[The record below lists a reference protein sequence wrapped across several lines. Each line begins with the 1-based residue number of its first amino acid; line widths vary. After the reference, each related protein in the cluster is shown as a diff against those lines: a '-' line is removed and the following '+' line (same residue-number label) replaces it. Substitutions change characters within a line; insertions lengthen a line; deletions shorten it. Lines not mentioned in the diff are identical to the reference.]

1 VNNDSMAQMIE
12 VRARQLGAKPA
23 LSAYG
28 RDPAEQYSYEAL
40 DRASRRLAG
49 GFTEAGVR
57 PDDRIALLCDSR
69 PRFGVAF
76 FAALRAGAVGLPLD
90 ARQSVREL
98 AAILADARPRILLVG
113 RAQEALAAELLAAF
127 GGELTVLSLEP
138 AGDATAWPSM
148 DTLSPASGQRCVPR
162 AASDAAVL
170 TYTSGTTGSAK
181 GVVTTCGNL
190 LFQVRAIRAVMQN
203 GERVTSVSILPL
215 SHLFE
220 LTAGF
225 LAVLYGGGHICYCNS
240 LLPVEVIGAMRAHRV
255 TCMAVVPLFLK
266 LIRTAICNEVAH
278 RSAWHRRL
286 FAVMIRLT
294 RLLPLPARRRLYAP
308 LHRRF
313 GGALEYFVCG
323 GAPLDKD
330 TERFFASV
338 GLPVYQGYGLAEAS
352 PIIATNSPRAV
363 RAGSV
368 GKPLPGVEVRIS
380 AADGGEILTRGPHVM
395 RGYFGNRAPTTNLID
410 ADGWLHTGDIG
421 HLDRHGFLYVSGR
434 RKNTI
439 VLGSGQKVQPE
450 ELEALL
456 FFDHPDIREGCI
468 IGVPATR
475 GIEQGSEEV
484 CAIVVAS
491 DSAVSRF
498 AGNLEQLEPALRG
511 KVQQRALGLPA
522 FKRPTRIVVCSDPL
536 PRTSTRKVRRPA
548 VRCWLSQGAVHP

>member
-1 VNNDSMAQMIE
+1 MKDSIAQMIE
-12 VRARQLGAKPA
+12 VRARQLGSKPA
-23 LSAYG
+23 LSLYG

-49 GFTEAGVR
+49 GFIEAGVR
-57 PDDRIALLCDSR
+57 PDDRIAVLCDSR

-76 FAALRAGAVGLPLD
+76 FATLWAGAVVLPLD
-90 ARQSVREL
+90 IRQSVGEL
-98 AAILADARPRILLVG
+98 SAILADARPRVLLVG
-113 RAQEALAAELLAAF
+113 RAQEVLAAELLAAC
-127 GGELTVLSLEP
+127 GDELTVLSLESG
-138 AGDATAWPSM
+138 GDAAAWPSM
-148 DTLSPASGQRCVPR
+148 DMLPAASEYRCVPR
-162 AASDAAVL
+162 GPNDTAVL

-190 LFQVRAIRAVMQN
+190 LFQVRAIRAVMRN
-203 GERVTSVSILPL
+203 DERVTSVSILPL

-240 LLPVEVIGAMRAHRV
+240 LLPVEVISAMRAHRV

-278 RSAWHRRL
+278 RPAWHRRQ
-286 FAVMIRLT
+286 FAVMTRLT
-294 RLLPLPARRRLYAP
+294 HLLPLSARRRLYAP

-313 GGALEYFVCG
+313 GGALQYFVCG
-323 GAPLDKD
+323 GAPLDAD

-338 GLPVYQGYGLAEAS
+338 GLPAYQGYGLAEAS
-352 PIIATNSPRAV
+352 PIIATNNPRAV

-380 AADGGEILTRGPHVM
+380 VADGGEILTRGPHVM
-395 RGYFGNRAPTTNLID
+395 RGYFGKRGLTTNLID

-421 HLDRHGFLYVSGR
+421 RLDRHGFLFVSGR

-456 FFDHPDIREGCI
+456 FDDPDIREGCI
-468 IGVPATR
+468 IGMPATR

-491 DSAVSRF
+491 GSAVSRF
-498 AGNLEQLEPALRG
+498 AGNLEQLEPALRNI
-511 KVQQRALGLPA
+511 VQQRALVLPA
-522 FKRPTRIVVCSDPL
+522 FKRPTRIIVCSDPL
-536 PRTSTRKVRRPA
+536 PRTSTRKLRRPA
-548 VRCWLSQGAVHP
+548 VRGRLSQGAVRP

>member
-1 VNNDSMAQMIE
+1 MKDESIAQMIE
-12 VRARQLGAKPA
+12 IRARQLGSKPA
-23 LSAYG
+23 LSLYG
-28 RDPAEQYSYEAL
+28 RDPAEHYSYEAL

-49 GFTEAGVR
+49 GFIEAGVR

-69 PRFGVAF
+69 PRFGVAL
-76 FAALRAGAVGLPLD
+76 FATLRAGAVVLPLD
-90 ARQSVREL
+90 ARQSAGEL
-98 AAILADARPRILLVG
+98 ATILADARPRILLVG
-113 RAQEALAAELLAAF
+113 RAQETLAAELLAACDD
-127 GGELTVLSLEP
+127 ELAVLSLESP
-138 AGDATAWPSM
+138 GDTTAWPSM
-148 DTLSPASGQRCVPR
+148 DALSPAAGKRCVPR
-162 AASDAAVL
+162 APNDAAVL
-170 TYTSGTTGSAK
+170 SYTSGTTGSGK
-181 GVVTTCGNL
+181 GVMTTCGNL

-203 GERVTSVSILPL
+203 DERVTSVSILPL

-240 LLPVEVIGAMRAHRV
+240 LLPVEVISAMRAHRV
-255 TCMAVVPLFLK
+255 TCMTVVPLFLK
-266 LIRTAICNEVAH
+266 LIRTAICTEVAR

-286 FAVMIRLT
+286 FATMMRLT

-323 GAPLDKD
+323 GAPLDAD
-330 TERFFASV
+330 TERFFAGV

-352 PIIATNSPRAV
+352 PIIATNSPRAL

-395 RGYFGNRAPTTNLID
+395 RGYFGNRELTTNLVD

-421 HLDRHGFLYVSGR
+421 RLDRHGFLYVSGR

-456 FFDHPDIREGCI
+456 FDHPDIREGCV
-468 IGVPATR
+468 IGMPATR
-475 GIEQGSEEV
+475 GIERGSEEV
-484 CAIVVAS
+484 CAIAVAS

-498 AGNLEQLEPALRG
+498 AGSFEQLEPALRSI
-511 KVQQRALGLPA
+511 VRQRALGLPA
-522 FKRPTRIVVCSDPL
+522 FMRPTRIVVYSDPL
-536 PRTSTRKVRRPA
+536 PRTSTRKLRRPL
-548 VRCWLSQGAVHP
+548 VRCRLLQGVVQP